1 MADRYYGLP
10 QRGRGYSPART
21 QATGGTQSWPGRR
34 EGRQEPL
41 GGRSSLGIVGLALAA
56 AAGVGAIG
64 LIGAQMRNTGSKTRT
79 GPNRQSTAGH
89 EPEVERSIT
98 IEDVPADELYRRWRD
113 PDTMRRIMAPF
124 ADVQPTGDGQT
135 RWSAGHNLGSWDMR
149 LADDHPGKLMRWEA
163 QGEGALIRETSV
175 RFRPAAGNRGTVVV
189 LRASLDPPGGMLGRI
204 ATQMLGNTVP
214 AALASKSLHYFKA
227 LVQTGEIPTTER
239 QPAAR
244 PDPR

>member
-1 MADRYYGLP
+1 MQTRC
-10 QRGRGYSPART
+10 
-21 QATGGTQSWPGRR
+21 
-34 EGRQEPL
+34 RQPS
-41 GGRSSLGIVGLALAA
+41 RSSLMPRRSRIQTTSPGIVGLALAA
-56 AAGVGAIG
+56 AAGVAAVG
-64 LIGAQMRNTGSKTRT
+64 LIGAQMRHNGSRT
-79 GPNRQSTAGH
+79 STDPNRRSAAGH

-113 PDTMRRIMAPF
+113 PETMRRIMAPF

-149 LADDHPGKLMRWEA
+149 LADDQPGEFMRWKA
-163 QGEGALIRETSV
+163 QGDGALIREASV
-175 RFRPAAGNRGTVVV
+175 RFRPATGNRGTVVV

-204 ATQMLGNTVP
+204 AIQMLGNTAP
-214 AALASKSLHYFKA
+214 AALASKSLHFFKA

-244 PDPR
+244 TDPR

>member
-1 MADRYYGLP
+1 M
-10 QRGRGYSPART
+10 
-21 QATGGTQSWPGRR
+21 
-34 EGRQEPL
+34 
-41 GGRSSLGIVGLALAA
+41 VGLALAA
-56 AAGVGAIG
+56 ATGVAAIG
-64 LIGAQMRNTGSKTRT
+64 LIEARMRTTGGRTRT
-79 GPNRQSTAGH
+79 GPNRRSATGH

-98 IEDVPADELYRRWRD
+98 IEDVPADELYRQWRD
-113 PDTMRRIMAPF
+113 PETMRRIMAPF
-124 ADVQPTGDGQT
+124 ADVQSTGDGQT
-135 RWSAGHNLGSWDMR
+135 RWSAGSNLGSWDMR
-149 LADDHPGKLMRWEA
+149 LADDRPGEFMRWEA
-163 QGEGALIRETSV
+163 QGGGALIREASV

>member
-1 MADRYYGLP
+1 MADQHDGLP
-10 QRGRGYSPART
+10 QLNRGHSPACT
-21 QATGGTQSWPGRR
+21 QATEAAQSWPGQ
-34 EGRQEPL
+34 RQSRQDAPR
-41 GGRSSLGIVGLALAA
+41 GRSSPGIVGLALAA
-56 AAGVGAIG
+56 AASVAAVG
-64 LIGAQMRNTGSKTRT
+64 LIGAQMRHTGSRTRT
-79 GPNRQSTAGH
+79 GPNRRAAARH

-113 PDTMRRIMAPF
+113 PETLRRIMAPF

-135 RWSAGHNLGSWDMR
+135 SWSAGHNLGSWDMR
-149 LADDHPGKLMRWEA
+149 LADDRPGEFMRWEA
-163 QGEGALIRETSV
+163 QGGGALIREASV
-175 RFRPAAGNRGTVVV
+175 RFRPATGNRGTVVV

>member
-1 MADRYYGLP
+1 
-10 QRGRGYSPART
+10 
-21 QATGGTQSWPGRR
+21 
-34 EGRQEPL
+34 
-41 GGRSSLGIVGLALAA
+41 VGLALAA

-64 LIGAQMRNTGSKTRT
+64 LIGAQMRHTGSRTRT
-79 GPNRQSTAGH
+79 GPSRRAAARH

-113 PDTMRRIMAPF
+113 PETMRRIMAPF

-149 LADDHPGKLMRWEA
+149 LADDRPGEFMRWEA
-163 QGEGALIRETSV
+163 QGDGALIREASV

-204 ATQMLGNTVP
+204 ATQMLGNTAP